1 MIIGIMIIGIMII
14 GIMIIDS
21 MIIVCIRQIVNVLSI
36 AIVTVPP
43 LRGRLG
49 GGWSH
54 LVGEAEWE
62 LKTIFWVTLCFRR
75 TCFCYVSQYVCLS
88 WFLSKKHWLR
98 KKEEPQHLQIQLNPK
113 PKSKNY

>member
-1 MIIGIMIIGIMII
+1 MIIGIMIIGIMIIGIMIIDIMII

-36 AIVTVPP
+36 ARVSVPP

-54 LVGEAEWE
+54 LVGEAEWNWRPYSE
-62 LKTIFWVTLCFRR
+62 
-75 TCFCYVSQYVCLS
+75 
-88 WFLSKKHWLR
+88 
-98 KKEEPQHLQIQLNPK
+98 
-113 PKSKNY
+113 

>member
-49 GGWSH
+49 GGWYDCLKKSDYQW
-54 LVGEAEWE
+54 LINSNSICPSPTGEARWG
-62 LKTIFWVTLCFRR
+62 LIFNT
-75 TCFCYVSQYVCLS
+75 
-88 WFLSKKHWLR
+88 
-98 KKEEPQHLQIQLNPK
+98 
-113 PKSKNY
+113 

>member
-36 AIVTVPP
+36 AIVSVPP

-49 GGWSH
+49 GGCNDWQNKSLTKH
-54 LVGEAEWE
+54 SNLSLPLGKERVTQNTVISPLSFSPVGEM
-62 LKTIFWVTLCFRR
+62 LVTPFMDKSLIMR
-75 TCFCYVSQYVCLS
+75 Y
-88 WFLSKKHWLR
+88 
-98 KKEEPQHLQIQLNPK
+98 LQITII
-113 PKSKNY
+113 

>member
-1 MIIGIMIIGIMII
+1 MIIGIMII

-49 GGWSH
+49 GGWGYIRTNQFLPLGKVRMGLRLGGGWSH

-75 TCFCYVSQYVCLS
+75 TCVFYVFAGCV
-88 WFLSKKHWLR
+88 F
-98 KKEEPQHLQIQLNPK
+98 IQVFV
-113 PKSKNY
+113 

>member
-14 GIMIIDS
+14 DIMIIDS

-49 GGWSH
+49 GG
-54 LVGEAEWE
+54 
-62 LKTIFWVTLCFRR
+62 C
-75 TCFCYVSQYVCLS
+75 
-88 WFLSKKHWLR
+88 
-98 KKEEPQHLQIQLNPK
+98 ND
-113 PKSKNY
+113 

>member
-1 MIIGIMIIGIMII
+1 MIIGIMIIGIMIIGIMIIGIMIIGIMII

-49 GGWSH
+49 GGCNDWLNKS
-54 LVGEAEWE
+54 LTKQSN
-62 LKTIFWVTLCFRR
+62 LTLPLGKVRMG
-75 TCFCYVSQYVCLS
+75 
-88 WFLSKKHWLR
+88 
-98 KKEEPQHLQIQLNPK
+98 
-113 PKSKNY
+113 